1 VLELLYARDA
11 LVMEVQATT
20 DGGELDED
28 SV

>member
-1 VLELLYARDA
+1 VLELLCVRDA
-11 LVMEVQATT
+11 LDVEVQATT